1 MKYPQVLMKPLLQWM
16 NFFYLCVIMK
26 ELILPNSGTELLKV
40 HPYDI
45 MYIEADGNY
54 CRMHLTGGFEQQL
67 WFSRQKFIAVID
79 EQLKTEKPM
88 FVVVGRSYIINISF
102 IYRINPVQ
110 GELILFDS
118 SNPAQTTL
126 HASQEALNRLKRELL
141 VSLDRETY
149 ANGHE

>member
-1 MKYPQVLMKPLLQWM
+1 
-16 NFFYLCVIMK
+16 MK
-26 ELILPNSGTELLKV
+26 ELVLPNSGSELLKV
-40 HPYDI
+40 HPCDI

-79 EQLKTEKPM
+79 EQLKAEKPM
-88 FVVVGRSYIINISF
+88 FVVVGRSYIINLSF

-118 SNPAQTTL
+118 FNPAQTTL
-126 HASQEALNRLKRELL
+126 HASQEALNRLKTELL
-141 VSLDRETY
+141 ASSDRECIETDTK
-149 ANGHE
+149 NRRHE